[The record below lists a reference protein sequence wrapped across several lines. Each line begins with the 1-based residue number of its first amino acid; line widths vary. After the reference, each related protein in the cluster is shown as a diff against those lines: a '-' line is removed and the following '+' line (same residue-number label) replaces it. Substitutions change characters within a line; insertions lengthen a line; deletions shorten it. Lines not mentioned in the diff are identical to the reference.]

1 MGALCAQ
8 FCTTRLGKKEER
20 AQVSLEILMDG
31 KTEEKSRAFAAIL
44 MATWRAMAW

>member
-1 MGALCAQ
+1 MGPCARS
-8 FCTTRLGKKEER
+8 FVRRVLARKKRR